1 MRNILL
7 GTTGHNTTKPT
18 GFIFYFASYRVQR
31 KKISQAKSILI
42 KIYLYREFQNVSGSQ
57 NFIRAYTKHDKTTEK
72 ISAFKTIYNFS
83 NAFTYV
89 TTCINNLASFC

>member
-18 GFIFYFASYRVQR
+18 DFIFYFANTT
-31 KKISQAKSILI
+31 KSILI

-57 NFIRAYTKHDKTTEK
+57 NFIRAYTKHDKTTVK

>member
-18 GFIFYFASYRVQR
+18 GFIFYFANTT
-31 KKISQAKSILI
+31 KSILI

>member
-18 GFIFYFASYRVQR
+18 DFIFYFANTT
-31 KKISQAKSILI
+31 KSILI

-57 NFIRAYTKHDKTTEK
+57 NFIRAYIKHDKTTVKK
-72 ISAFKTIYNFS
+72 IQHLKP
-83 NAFTYV
+83 FTTSV
-89 TTCINNLASFC
+89 MHLLM